1 VGDDAEGPVT
11 HVALERVKRTR
22 KGEFLLRLT
31 TSEREALRGVPG
43 MLRDLLRDGDP
54 ATDAALQRLFPP
66 AYVDDP
72 ERSAEFAHMVHDD
85 LLAQRMAAVDT
96 MERTIEADRL
106 SEDELSAWLSAIND
120 VRLMLGV
127 RLEVTEASTSLDFGD
142 DDARA
147 ASYAVYAFLSWL
159 EEDVVSALAGAR

>member
-1 VGDDAEGPVT
+1 
-11 HVALERVKRTR
+11 VALERVRRTR
-22 KGEFLLRLT
+22 KGDFLVRLT
-31 TSEREALRGVPG
+31 TSEREAIRGVPG
-43 MLRDLLRDGDP
+43 MLRDLLRDGDL
-54 ATDAALQRLFPP
+54 ATDPVLQRLFPR

-106 SEDELSAWLSAIND
+106 SEDEVAAWLATIND

-127 RLEVTEASTSLDFGD
+127 RLEVTEASTPLDFED
-142 DDARA
+142 DDRAR
-147 ASYAVYAFLSWL
+147 SYAMYAFLSWL
-159 EEDVVSALAGAR
+159 EEDVVSALAGGR

>member
-1 VGDDAEGPVT
+1 
-11 HVALERVKRTR
+11 VALERVRRTR
-22 KGEFLLRLT
+22 KGEFLVRLT
-31 TSEREALRGVPG
+31 VSEREAIRGVPG
-43 MLRDLLRDGDP
+43 MLRELLTDADP
-54 ATDAALQRLFPP
+54 ATDPALQRLFPS

-85 LLAQRMAAVDT
+85 LLAQRLAAVDT

-106 SEDELSAWLSAIND
+106 SADEVTAWLATIND

-127 RLEVTEASTSLDFGD
+127 RLEVTESSTPLDFD
-142 DDARA
+142 DDDDRA

-159 EEDVVSALAGAR
+159 EEDVVSALAGAKR

>member
-1 VGDDAEGPVT
+1 M
-11 HVALERVKRTR
+11 ALERVRQTR
-22 KGEFLLRLT
+22 KGDFLVRLT
-31 TSEREALRGVPG
+31 ASEREAIRGVPG

-54 ATDAALQRLFPP
+54 ATDPALKRLFPP
-66 AYVDDP
+66 AYADDP

-106 SEDELSAWLSAIND
+106 SEDEMSAWLATIND

-127 RLEVTEASTSLDFGD
+127 RLEVTETSTPLDFEGD
-142 DDARA
+142 DRAR
-147 ASYAVYAFLSWL
+147 SYAVYAFLSWL
-159 EEDVVSALAGAR
+159 EEDVVSALAGGR

>member
-1 VGDDAEGPVT
+1 M
-11 HVALERVKRTR
+11 ALERVRRTR
-22 KGEFLLRLT
+22 KGDFLVRLT
-31 TSEREALRGVPG
+31 TSEREAIRGVPG
-43 MLRDLLRDGDP
+43 MLRDLLRDGDL
-54 ATDAALQRLFPP
+54 ATDPVLQRLFPP

-106 SEDELSAWLSAIND
+106 SEEEVAAWLATIND

-127 RLEVTEASTSLDFGD
+127 RLDVTEASTPLDFED
-142 DDARA
+142 DERA
-147 ASYAVYAFLSWL
+147 GSYAVYAFLSWL
-159 EEDVVSALAGAR
+159 EEDVVSALAGGR

>member
-1 VGDDAEGPVT
+1 M
-11 HVALERVKRTR
+11 ALERVRRTR
-22 KGEFLLRLT
+22 KGEFLVRLT
-31 TSEREALRGVPG
+31 VSEREAIRGVPG
-43 MLRDLLRDGDP
+43 MLRELLTDADP
-54 ATDAALQRLFPP
+54 ATDPALQRLFPS

-85 LLAQRMAAVDT
+85 LLAQRLAAVDT

-106 SEDELSAWLSAIND
+106 SADEVTAWLATIND

-127 RLEVTEASTSLDFGD
+127 RLEVTESSTPLDFD
-142 DDARA
+142 DDDDRA

-159 EEDVVSALAGAR
+159 EEDVVSALAGAKR